1 MALSKIQTT
10 EMLDAPNLGRRNLII
25 NGAMQVAQRGTQT
38 GQTSSGYTACD
49 RFLTAEG
56 GAAVSTSSQS
66 TDVPSGQG
74 FANSLKIDITTA
86 DTDISTNDFFLLI
99 HRLEGQ
105 DLQRLCYGTSSAK
118 DLTISFW
125 IKSPKTGTHILE
137 LRHQDATYYNG
148 QVYTI
153 ASANTWQKV
162 TLTYSGYTT
171 TAFDNDNNHSL
182 SLHWWLAAG
191 SNFSSGTLQSNT
203 WQNTE
208 TNRAA
213 GQVNCV
219 DSASNEIYITGV
231 QMEVSSVATEFEHRS
246 FGEELSLCQRYYQV
260 GDVYRGINNDQEIS
274 FDFQHRVPMR
284 IGTGTR
290 TYTKTLGSV
299 TDSLT
304 YAANVSSE
312 NNTGYYR
319 TESNVWGY
327 INVKVDAEL

>member
-1 MALSKIQTT
+1 MTSNARELAQIPST
-10 EMLDAPNLGRRNLII
+10 PSGRRNIAY

-38 GQTSSGYTACD
+38 GQTDSGYTACD

-86 DTDISTNDFFLLI
+86 DTDISANDFFLLI
-99 HRLEGQ
+99 QRLEGQ

-125 IKSPKTGTHILE
+125 IKSPKTGTHIFE
-137 LRHQDATYYNG
+137 LRHQDATYYNA
-148 QVYTI
+148 QAYTI

-162 TLTYSGYTT
+162 TLTYSGYTP

-182 SLHWWLAAG
+182 SLHWWFAAG

-208 TNRAA
+208 ANRAA

-231 QMEVSSVATEFEHRS
+231 QMEVGSVATEFEHRS
-246 FGEELSLCQRYYQV
+246 FGEELALCQRY
-260 GDVYRGINNDQEIS
+260 
-274 FDFQHRVPMR
+274 FQLGGG
-284 IGTGTR
+284 IGTQV
-290 TYTKTLGSV
+290 LA
-299 TDSLT
+299 LF
-304 YAANVSSE
+304 
-312 NNTGYYR
+312 
-319 TESNVWGY
+319 
-327 INVKVDAEL
+327 